1 MNLNLLKKIATW
13 GLVIGAVV
21 LISPVILVYGVLFG
35 FGIVSDIVRL
45 GGGRIIPVDLIA
57 SPLAI
62 LMLRRAPASAAS

>member
-13 GLVIGAVV
+13 GLAVCAV

-45 GGGRIIPVDLIA
+45 SGGPIVPVDLIA
-57 SPLAI
+57 SPMAI
-62 LMLRRAPASAAS
+62 LMLRRASAPAAS